1 MRRLLSIFLSCLI
14 CTALAAQ
21 KVTFMPQWTAQ
32 TQFAGYYVALEKG
45 FYKDEGLDVTI
56 RHIGNTSTDAII
68 DQLVSGKVD
77 IAGQQLLPAIIARS
91 DGARIVNVMQ
101 LTQVCGLCCV
111 ARKPLHQPEDLAG
124 LTIGRWTTS
133 YIELADVLEILKG
146 INATWVS
153 ALSPVNLYMFEAVD
167 AIMCTSYS
175 ELNALLLKKGNI
187 PEENI
192 LHFSEHGFN
201 SPEDGLYVTER
212 YLKRNRETVEKFVRA
227 SKKGWDYAKEHQEEA
242 LAITKHHTCA
252 NHIITNDVMQRNM
265 LEAYLKLLVNPQ
277 SGVMD
282 YAPVSEE
289 TFNRLNSVLFSTG
302 YIDNMLDYNEMI
314 RCVGE

>member
-1 MRRLLSIFLSCLI
+1 MRRLLSISLSCLI

-32 TQFAGYYVALEKG
+32 AQFAGYYVALEKG

-56 RHIGNTSTDAII
+56 KHIGNTSTDSII

-111 ARKPLHQPEDLAG
+111 ARKPIGKPDDLAG

-153 ALSPVNLYMFEAVD
+153 ALSPVNLFMFEAVD

-175 ELNALLLKKGNI
+175 ELIALLLKKGNI

-192 LHFSEHGFN
+192 LYFSEHGFD

-212 YLKRNRETVEKFVRA
+212 YLKRNRETVEKFTRA
-227 SKKGWDYAKEHQEEA
+227 SKKGWSYAMEHQDEA
-242 LAITKHHTCA
+242 LAITKKYTAA
-252 NHIITNDVMQRNM
+252 NHIITNDVMQRRM
-265 LEAYLKLLVNPQ
+265 LEAYLKLLVNPE
-277 SGVMD
+277 SGKSD

-289 TFNRLNSVLFSTG
+289 VFNKLNNILFSAG
-302 YIDNMLDYNEMI
+302 YINDMLDHKEMI